1 VRLALSAHDENNG
14 QEFQKETLDESIDFY
29 LEMFSAKTLID
40 GQDGGV
46 VTSMLVW
53 GLQRDLFD
61 SAVVVQRTQGY
72 RAEAVTAEAVCDVLN
87 AKGTTYLRVNT
98 VSKLKELVEA
108 GKRRIAMVGTPC
120 QVQAARRM
128 QSALLKRYPGLEL
141 TLVGLFCYEAFSF
154 ERLKDSVMRLLSVDL
169 DAADKTQI
177 REGRFTV
184 RVQGKESSV
193 SVNELKGAVEKGCPR
208 CSDFTAKYAD
218 VSVGSVGSDEGYSTV
233 MVRSPVGR
241 RLVENLDLTRGEV
254 RRDEIIRLA
263 ASKKKRA
270 STLGLK

>member
-1 VRLALSAHDENNG
+1 VRLALSAHDEKIERKVQNG
-14 QEFQKETLDESIDFY
+14 IPDEDIDFY

-61 SAVVVQRTQGY
+61 CAVVVQRKQGY
-72 RAEAVTAEAVCDVLN
+72 RAEAVAAEAVCDVLK
-87 AKGTTYLRVNT
+87 AKGTKYLRVNT

-120 QVQAARRM
+120 QVQTARRM

-154 ERLKDSVMRLLSVDL
+154 ERLKDSVRRLLSVDL
-169 DAADKTQI
+169 DAAEKTQI
-177 REGRFTV
+177 CKGRFTLW
-184 RVQGKESSV
+184 VQGKESSV
-193 SVNELKGAVEKGCPR
+193 GVKELDVAVEKGCSR

-241 RLVENLDLTRGEV
+241 RLVENLDLMRGEV

-270 STLGLK
+270 SNA